1 MMMMMNGLKQKTDK
15 VFSGRKVSSLIQVTC
30 SVCVLNC
37 NDYGAIKKEGRVSA
51 QRSQHSHVNGPTRY
65 NLRNPRPPPHSH
77 FTCWVMCCM
86 RQWGEGGPAGR
97 RLSLEGES
105 QQTTGSAVTP
115 IPHNPTKWIQGPQ
128 WQRPGAPPSPRSKLS
143 SNMQMGRSLSLM
155 FDYLM
160 FI

>member
-1 MMMMMNGLKQKTDK
+1 MMMMMMMNGLKQKTDK

-30 SVCVLNC
+30 SVCVLHC

-65 NLRNPRPPPHSH
+65 NLRNPRPPLTHTLHVEWCVVWDSGEREG
-77 FTCWVMCCM
+77 
-86 RQWGEGGPAGR
+86 RQVEDYPWKEKASKQPA
-97 RLSLEGES
+97 
-105 QQTTGSAVTP
+105 
-115 IPHNPTKWIQGPQ
+115 HNPTKWIQGPQ

-143 SNMQMGRSLSLM
+143 SNMQMGGSLSLM